1 MIHDKEGLRPNVF
14 ELEVQLRGL
23 VEGIAGDADRARLKN
38 AKKDGRIMGEIG
50 QEDANPVT
58 RLYTPGD
65 EEICHPLSG
74 FFNLSKSACCAFKDG
89 VSMVRIELCRRV

>member
-1 MIHDKEGLRPNVF
+1 MIHDKEGLSPNVF

-23 VEGIAGDADRARLKN
+23 VEGIAGDTDRACLKN
-38 AKKDGRIMGEIG
+38 AKKDGGIMGEIG

-74 FFNLSKSACCAFKDG
+74 VFHLGKCACCAFKDG
-89 VSMVRIELCRRV
+89 VGMVRIKLRCRV